1 MQLET
6 GLDTCLQ
13 FCLAG
18 FVRTSYRLD
27 LTLQVQEKGA
37 TLHLGRSRPGQGCSG
52 RGGILCGEDGQ
63 YASLPP
69 QLAVSAHYQLAVA
82 TGVAKQS
89 QR

>member
-1 MQLET
+1 MQIDT

-27 LTLQVQEKGA
+27 LTLQVQEEGA
-37 TLHLGRSRPGQGCSG
+37 SLHPRQSRTGQGCTG
-52 RGGILCGEDGQ
+52 RGGILCGEDRQ
-63 YASLPP
+63 HASSPR

-82 TGVAKQS
+82 TDVAKQS